1 MTIII
6 TFTDKE
12 IRTIQNVKEFK
23 TTDNLLALRME
34 RGSYMF
40 PLTIISLFIVSL

>member
-12 IRTIQNVKEFK
+12 IRTIKNVKEFK
-23 TTDNLLALRME
+23 TTDNLLVLRMNK
-34 RGSYMF
+34 GSFIF
-40 PLTIISLFIVSL
+40 PLSIVSLFIVSM